1 MKFNFRIQGDVSTN
15 SEVDFQDSR
24 EERRFSV
31 GLIDTNFPTVEGES
45 RNDVSDHE
53 NEVVDVESRNESES
67 SPSVNTTTNNKLRLI
82 ASDQNTKMKTHN
94 TTSKYYQC

>member
-15 SEVDFQDSR
+15 SEVEFQDSR
-24 EERRFSV
+24 AERRFSV
-31 GLIDTNFPTVEGES
+31 GLIDTNFPTVEGKS

-53 NEVVDVESRNESES
+53 NVVVDVESSNESKS

-82 ASDQNTKMKTHN
+82 ASDHNTKMKTHN
-94 TTSKYYQC
+94 KILRYY